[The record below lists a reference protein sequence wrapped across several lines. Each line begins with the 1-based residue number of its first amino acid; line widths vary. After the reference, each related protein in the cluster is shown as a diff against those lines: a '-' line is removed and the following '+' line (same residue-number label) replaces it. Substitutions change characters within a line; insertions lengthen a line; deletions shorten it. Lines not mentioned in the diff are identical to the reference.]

1 MEVMHCGDSRAERQK
16 VFLETEDG
24 RFRYQLFMDYAKG
37 LPEEYKL
44 VPLMGNISGGCVDK
58 DDNLYCGL
66 RGGSF
71 MSPETRTCL
80 IKLDPEGKYLGHI
93 GDGLLGHLHFFE
105 CTDHGTIVLVQTNDD
120 YAIEMTMDGKE
131 IVRTFGEKGKPSDS
145 GRDSDRIYNLTR
157 IHKGIFATEPFL
169 GNNGGSYAQYLN
181 FQGSKLA
188 GPFNK
193 PTDVDVDSKG
203 NYYFTDGYG
212 NVAVHKFDRDGR
224 CIKTWGGVGVF
235 DPDTDTPGRFLV
247 PHSLCV
253 DVNDNIWV
261 CDREKDAVHVFDAE
275 GGLLAYCSNNMG
287 QPSGVDTDGQYIYV
301 VGRGG
306 YLTIFDLAFH
316 VVGELG
322 FFNGNLRGHHLAAD
336 SRGNLYLFPT
346 HANFEHQIIAL
357 KRVK

>member
-71 MSPETRTCL
+71 MSPEPRTCL
-80 IKLDPEGKYLGHI
+80 IKLDPEGNYLGHI

-157 IHKGIFATEPFL
+157 IHKGILVDPSV
-169 GNNGGSYAQYLN
+169 GGETGQ
-181 FQGSKLA
+181 
-188 GPFNK
+188 
-193 PTDVDVDSKG
+193 KG
-203 NYYFTDGYG
+203 IIHH
-212 NVAVHKFDRDGR
+212 VHL
-224 CIKTWGGVGVF
+224 
-235 DPDTDTPGRFLV
+235 TP
-247 PHSLCV
+247 
-253 DVNDNIWV
+253 
-261 CDREKDAVHVFDAE
+261 
-275 GGLLAYCSNNMG
+275 
-287 QPSGVDTDGQYIYV
+287 
-301 VGRGG
+301 
-306 YLTIFDLAFH
+306 
-316 VVGELG
+316 
-322 FFNGNLRGHHLAAD
+322 
-336 SRGNLYLFPT
+336 
-346 HANFEHQIIAL
+346 
-357 KRVK
+357 